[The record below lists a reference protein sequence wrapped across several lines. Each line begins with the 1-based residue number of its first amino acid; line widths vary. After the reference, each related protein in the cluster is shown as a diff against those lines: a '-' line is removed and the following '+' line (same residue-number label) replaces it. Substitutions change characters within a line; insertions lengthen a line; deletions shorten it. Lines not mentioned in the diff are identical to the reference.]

1 MSRRRIIVVTMGLM
15 FGLFMASMEV
25 TVVATAMPTIVSQ
38 LGGLAIYSWVFTAY
52 MLASTTTVPIFGKLA
67 DLYGRRPIYTASM
80 LFFLVGSLLSGW
92 AQTMPQLI
100 VFRTIQGI
108 GAGGLMPLAFT
119 MIGDMFTAAQ
129 RAKMQGLFSGVWG
142 VSSVVGPL
150 LGGFLV
156 DQVSWHWIFFI
167 NIPLGILAG
176 ALIWWAWHDEPR
188 PATATRKPIDY
199 AGATLLT
206 AGVVILLLGLF
217 EIRNPIGWLML
228 IASVL
233 LLAGL
238 VWVERRAA
246 DPILPLDLFKDK
258 LFTIACS
265 QGVLSGW
272 ALFGSI
278 AFVPLFVQSV
288 LKTSA
293 TAAGA
298 TLTPMIL
305 GWVTASIL
313 GGRIVLRVNYRIMV
327 IAGTGL
333 LTLGTFML
341 SQVSESTSQFA
352 LTVYLTMMGVG
363 MGLSIPVFLI
373 AVQTSVSRQGLGTA
387 TSTLQ
392 FSRSIGGA
400 MGTNVMGL
408 VFSLAL
414 ASALLAAGM
423 DPATVSVE
431 SLLDPPPG
439 DTSAAALANS
449 LSGLLAGAMRSTFFV
464 GFIAALLGLV
474 SVLFTPGGQIT
485 QLKSRQQ
492 AADLSAEPE
501 AQSASGVGS
510 SAS

>member
-1 MSRRRIIVVTMGLM
+1 M

-67 DLYGRRPIYTASM
+67 DLYGRRPIYMVSM

-100 VFRTIQGI
+100 AFRTIQGI

-156 DQVSWHWIFFI
+156 DQVSWRWIFFI
-167 NIPLGILAG
+167 NVLPGALAG

-199 AGATLLT
+199 AGAALLT
-206 AGVVILLLGLF
+206 AGVVVLLLGLF

-228 IASVL
+228 IVSAL

-238 VWVERRAA
+238 AWVERRAA
-246 DPILPLDLFKDK
+246 DPILPLHLFKDK

-333 LTLGTFML
+333 LTIGTFML
-341 SQVSESTSQFA
+341 SQVSETTSQFA
-352 LTVYLTMMGVG
+352 LTTYLTMMGVG

-373 AVQTSVSRQGLGTA
+373 AVQISVSRRVLGTA

-414 ASALLAAGM
+414 ASALLAAGL

-439 DTSAAALANS
+439 DTNAAALATS

-474 SVLFTPGGQIT
+474 SVLFTPGGQLT
-485 QLKSRQQ
+485 QLRARQQ
-492 AADLSAEPE
+492 AADLSTEPE
-501 AQSASGVGS
+501 AQPASGVGS

>member
-1 MSRRRIIVVTMGLM
+1 MSRRRIIVVTIGIM

-25 TVVATAMPTIVSQ
+25 TVVATATPTIVSQ

-67 DLYGRRPIYTASM
+67 DLYGRRPIYMVSM

-100 VFRTIQGI
+100 AFRTIQGI

-129 RAKMQGLFSGVWG
+129 RAKMQGVFSGVWG

-156 DQVSWHWIFFI
+156 DQVSWRWIFFI
-167 NIPLGILAG
+167 NIPPGILAG
-176 ALIWWAWHDEPR
+176 ALIWWAWHDEPQ
-188 PATATRKPIDY
+188 PATVTRKPIDY
-199 AGATLLT
+199 AGAALLT
-206 AGVVILLLGLF
+206 AGVVVLLLGLF
-217 EIRNPIGWLML
+217 EIRNLTGWLML
-228 IASVL
+228 VASAL
-233 LLAGL
+233 LLASL
-238 VWVERRAA
+238 AWVERRAA

-258 LFTIACS
+258 LFNIACG
-265 QGVLSGW
+265 QGALSGW

-327 IAGTGL
+327 IVGTGL

-341 SQVSESTSQFA
+341 SQISETTSQFV
-352 LTVYLTMMGVG
+352 LTLYLTLMGVG

-373 AVQTSVSRQGLGTA
+373 AVQTSVSRRVLGTA

-414 ASALLAAGM
+414 ASALMAAGL

-439 DTSAAALANS
+439 DTSTALATS

-492 AADLSAEPE
+492 TSDLSAEAE